1 MCRVFTCVV
10 IAAATLLSGI
20 EDSQQ
25 EARAD
30 ALWSTIVSTM
40 LANQQYYL
48 ATEACISL
56 LIRMAKHYEAVR
68 SWMFAVRELYDGVP

>member
-1 MCRVFTCVV
+1 
-10 IAAATLLSGI
+10 
-20 EDSQQ
+20 
-25 EARAD
+25 
-30 ALWSTIVSTM
+30 M